1 MDQKKYLVIFKTAF
15 YTWLF
20 LILIIS
26 IYPGN
31 LIGLIL
37 SGDPT
42 RYPGGEKTNNFFEL
56 FSHVMTYF
64 VLSLL
69 AYFSF
74 DFKKNVNRKIIFLSI
89 FSVLM
94 EIVHIFIP
102 DRFYENY
109 DLFMNLLGINL
120 GLFIY
125 YFKTFFL
132 KNI

>member
-31 LIGLIL
+31 LIGLIF
-37 SGDPT
+37 SGDST

-64 VLSLL
+64 VLSFL

-89 FSVLM
+89 FSILM

-102 DRFYENY
+102 DRSYENY

-120 GLFIY
+120 GLFVY
-125 YFKTFFL
+125 YFKSFFL